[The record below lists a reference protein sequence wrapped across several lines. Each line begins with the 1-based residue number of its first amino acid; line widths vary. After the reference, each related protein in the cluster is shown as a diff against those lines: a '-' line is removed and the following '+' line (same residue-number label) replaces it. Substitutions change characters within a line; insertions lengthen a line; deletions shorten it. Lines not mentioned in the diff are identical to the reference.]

1 MLNKKYNVILKKLY
15 NPCLYV
21 NENLFVLLLFE
32 YKRLNI
38 IWINWQ
44 LFQSSLKAIVV
55 CVYVWAQPFS
65 LSLFI
70 FCTFVNFHFHKSRS
84 RYRKRDDRGH
94 WAKAMLMKAS
104 LIIEL
109 SAGVVTIKI
118 LRLWKNILNVIKYQI
133 PPFVR
138 KKKII

>member
-1 MLNKKYNVILKKLY
+1 MCEGK
-15 NPCLYV
+15 PS
-21 NENLFVLLLFE
+21 LLFE
-32 YKRLNI
+32 YESWNI

-104 LIIEL
+104 LIIDL
-109 SAGVVTIKI
+109 SAGVVTII
-118 LRLWKNILNVIKYQI
+118 PFRLWKEELQFLLIGLKISHETTQNDILKYFRMALQI
-133 PPFVR
+133 PCR
-138 KKKII
+138 NNK